1 MYSGRGNVAFTTL
14 GFPIRTSPAQ
24 RSVGNSPE
32 LFAATHVLLRLLA
45 PRHPPHALSSLLT
58 LISRRPASRRD
69 FGTRDQ
75 GPGPSSSLR
84 TRKKTALLES
94 PASSA
99 PGLSAQIHFRL
110 VSRTSQQKLNS
121 TLRMHLSKNAL
132 TTSHVR
138 NLWSWTGSNRRHLAC
153 KASALPAELQP
164 HNFQTCRG
172 ALPAGCHRSTSFPR
186 WGTGGPR
193 WT

>member
-1 MYSGRGNVAFTTL
+1 MYSGRGNAGFPAL

-58 LISRRPASRRD
+58 LISRKPASRRCPL
-69 FGTRDQ
+69 TRDQ

-84 TRKKTALLES
+84 TRKNAFCLSHRFQRAWPLGS
-94 PASSA
+94 VS
-99 PGLSAQIHFRL
+99 LSAGESNF
-110 VSRTSQQKLNS
+110 SQQKLNS

-132 TTSHVR
+132 MTSQKLVELIGIEPTTS
-138 NLWSWTGSNRRHLAC
+138 S
-153 KASALPAELQP
+153 LQ
-164 HNFQTCRG
+164 
-172 ALPAGCHRSTSFPR
+172 S
-186 WGTGGPR
+186 
-193 WT
+193 